1 MAALLR
7 VADALD
13 ESRSQRI
20 HEIQVERD
28 PNGIVIS
35 IPMVEDLSL
44 ENLALKQHGQ
54 LFEETFGT
62 PVLLRMTQA

>member
-20 HEIQVERD
+20 HELQATREDDRL
-28 PNGIVIS
+28 VIS

-44 ENLALKQHGQ
+44 ETLGLKQNGL
-54 LFEETFGT
+54 LFEETFGL
-62 PVLLRMTQA
+62 PVLLRMAPA